1 MMKVVIVGPGA
12 MGCLFAGYFAK
23 KNQHEIWILDN
34 NARRAKK
41 LKENGIKIETE
52 KGSFSVKINATAR
65 AADIK
70 APDLLIIS
78 VKSYDTEEALKAIE
92 PVLTKDSRVLTLQNG
107 LGNIEMMSEIVG
119 SDRVLGGVT
128 SHGATLLGEGYT
140 RHAGIGDTV
149 IGNISGKLTVSMR
162 PVRELFNLS
171 GFATRLTKD
180 VNSVIW
186 SKLIINAGINAI
198 SALTRLR
205 NGALIE
211 SQGTREVVSMA
222 VTEAVRLA
230 KRKRIKLVY
239 EDPIAKVESVCRAT
253 ASNLSSMLQ
262 DVLKKRRTEIDY
274 INGAIVRQAKSLS
287 ILTPTNVILTDLV
300 KSIESAY
307 SKQV

>member
-1 MMKVVIVGPGA
+1 MKVVIVGPGA

-23 KNQHEIWILDN
+23 KKQHDIWILDK

-41 LKENGIKIETE
+41 LKESGIKIETE
-52 KGSFSVKINATAR
+52 KGSFSVSVNATAC

-70 APDLLIIS
+70 SPDLLILC
-78 VKSYDTEEALKAIE
+78 VKSYDTEEALKTIE
-92 PVLTKDSRVLTLQNG
+92 PILTKDSRVLTLQNG
-107 LGNIEMMSEIVG
+107 LGNIEIMSEIIG
-119 SDRVLGGVT
+119 PDRVLGGVT
-128 SHGATLLGEGYT
+128 AHGATLLGEGYT

-149 IGNISGKLTVSMR
+149 IGNISGKLTVAMR

-180 VNSVIW
+180 IDSIIW
-186 SKLIINAGINAI
+186 SKLIINVGINAI
-198 SALTRLR
+198 SALTRLQ
-205 NGALIE
+205 NGFLIE

-230 KRKRIKLVY
+230 KKKRIKLVY
-239 EDPIAKVESVCRAT
+239 DDPIQKVESVCRAT

-262 DVLKKRRTEIDY
+262 DVLQKRKTEIDY

-287 ILTPTNVILTDLV
+287 ILTPTNVILTDLI
-300 KSIESAY
+300 KSIEAAY
-307 SKQV
+307 ADQV